1 MIKCKKNKIK
11 VKGSPEEIM
20 SELMALTD
28 ELCTKIGEDL
38 GIPREELL
46 EAVRMGI
53 VAVWEA
59 EAE

>member
-1 MIKCKKNKIK
+1 
-11 VKGSPEEIM
+11 
-20 SELMALTD
+20 MALTD